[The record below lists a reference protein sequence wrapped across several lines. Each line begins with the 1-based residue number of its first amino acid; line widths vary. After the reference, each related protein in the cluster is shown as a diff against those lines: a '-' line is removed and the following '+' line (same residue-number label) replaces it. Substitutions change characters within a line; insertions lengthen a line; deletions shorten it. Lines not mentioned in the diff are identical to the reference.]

1 MPDPLILWKILK
13 ESIFR
18 FLDKDA
24 FTHSAAL
31 AYFTVFSLPPVLLII
46 LWGAGL
52 FYQDAKMSEAIFSEV
67 ANLVGNEGAQQLM
80 TTIGGLSIEKPTIW
94 ATVIAVVVMLFTAST
109 VMVAGQNAL
118 NRLLG
123 YEANPEPAQVLWEM
137 LRDRFLSVAMLLT
150 IAFIMSVSLVLNA
163 LVVLMGGVLENWSP
177 SVAYWVT
184 ILDHVLVDLVVMSAL
199 FTLMFRYLPD
209 VRLKWRE
216 TWFAAVLTA
225 ILFMTGQHLI
235 GYIIGQSDAA
245 NYYDAAGSVLVLMLW
260 VYYSSAIFLFGAIF
274 TKVRSEMGK

>member
-1 MPDPLILWKILK
+1 
-13 ESIFR
+13 
-18 FLDKDA
+18 
-24 FTHSAAL
+24 
-31 AYFTVFSLPPVLLII
+31 
-46 LWGAGL
+46 
-52 FYQDAKMSEAIFSEV
+52 MSEAIFSEV
-67 ANLVGNEGAQQLM
+67 ATLVGNQGAQQLM

-94 ATVIAVVVMLFTAST
+94 ATVIAVVVMLFIAST

-123 YEANPEPAQVLWEM
+123 YEDKRAPAQALWEM

-163 LVVLMGGVLENWSP
+163 LVVFMGSVLESWNP
-177 SVAYWVT
+177 SVASLVT
-184 ILDHVLVDLVVMSAL
+184 FLDHALVDLIVMSAL

-225 ILFMTGQHLI
+225 ILFTAGQYLI

-245 NYYDAAGSVLVLMLW
+245 NYYEAAGSVLVLMLW
-260 VYYSSAIFLFGAIF
+260 VYYASAIFLFGAVY
-274 TKVRSEMGK
+274 TKVRSDMSK